1 MNRANLI
8 KLLLM
13 SLTLPSAAVASP
25 QTVWKEKTNYVAIKD
40 DIQAGNNH
48 PYQVEE
54 DKLAR
59 ILSQLKITH
68 KSSNSLL
75 TLTDSSSNKD
85 SYVFSDREIDVLT
98 QGIHNALEK
107 AAAKE
112 VVTFS
117 VSDFKDVYFG
127 NKNLSVS
134 GTAFIKGENL
144 NLIFGEIHVDL
155 HKKYVR
161 SGQGVSNSRFASNV
175 ELANFKL
182 NTGSTAKAGKHNWSL
197 QAFTG
202 ATLVNQR
209 HDWISINLDRDY
221 SYSQKS
227 SEQEQ
232 LQQKYLSEAQ
242 KSEKD
247 AQQSQLEERIK
258 KLEQASSVPPEN
270 AIAESSVE
278 SRLRK
283 LKALHEQG
291 AIPESIYLEKMR
303 SIINEL

>member
-8 KLLLM
+8 KLLLV

-25 QTVWKEKTNYVAIKD
+25 QTVWKEKTNYVSIKD

-48 PYQVEE
+48 PYQIEGE
-54 DKLAR
+54 KLAR
-59 ILSQLKITH
+59 MLSQLKMTH
-68 KSSNSLL
+68 KNSNSLL
-75 TLTDSSSNKD
+75 SLTDSSSNKD
-85 SYVFSDREIDVLT
+85 EYVFSDREIDILA
-98 QGIHNALEK
+98 QGIHTALGK

-134 GTAFIKGENL
+134 GTAFIKGDNL

-182 NTGSTAKAGKHNWSL
+182 KTGSTTQAGKHNWSL
-197 QAFTG
+197 KAFDG
-202 ATLVNQR
+202 AELVNKR
-209 HDWISINLDRDY
+209 HDWISIKLDRDY
-221 SYSQKS
+221 SYSQKT
-227 SEQEQ
+227 SEKDQ

-247 AQQSQLEERIK
+247 VQQSQLEERIK
-258 KLEQASSVPPEN
+258 KLEQASATPPAK
-270 AIAESSVE
+270 AIAASSVE
-278 SRLRK
+278 SRLRT
-283 LKALHEQG
+283 LKDLYEQG

-303 SIINEL
+303 SIMNEL